1 MRLSSSHSDSRYKKS
16 FASSKV
22 VPDGITKFGIPVCG
36 LTESAMRRA
45 LRLRRISTV
54 ISVVPI
60 TYVLVIK
67 SFGDFLLFVT
77 VRSQLLCGDS

>member
-1 MRLSSSHSDSRYKKS
+1 
-16 FASSKV
+16 
-22 VPDGITKFGIPVCG
+22 
-36 LTESAMRRA
+36 MRRA

-54 ISVVPI
+54 ISLVPI